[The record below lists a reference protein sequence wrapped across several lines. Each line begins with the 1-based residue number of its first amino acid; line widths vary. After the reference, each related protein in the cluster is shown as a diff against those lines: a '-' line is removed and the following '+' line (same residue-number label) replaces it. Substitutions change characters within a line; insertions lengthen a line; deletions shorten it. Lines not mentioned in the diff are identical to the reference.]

1 MSLSEAK
8 LREDLKL
15 AMRERDELRT
25 RVVRGLLAAIKNK
38 SIEARGEEL
47 SESDLVAIVKKEA
60 KQCSE
65 TLAFARDAGRTES
78 VTEHE
83 AVLAV
88 LETYL
93 PQQLGEEQLR
103 AEIAAIISDTEAE
116 GMGAMG
122 QVMKELGARHAGRY
136 DGKLASGLVRKML
149 GS

>member
-1 MSLSEAK
+1 MSLSEER
-8 LREDLKL
+8 LRDDLKH
-15 AMRERDELRT
+15 AMRERDGLRT
-25 RVVRGLLAAIKNK
+25 QVLRGLLAAIKNK

-47 SESDLVAIVKKEA
+47 TESDLVAVVKKEA

-65 TLAFARDAGRTES
+65 TLAFARDAGRAET

-103 AEIAAIISDTEAE
+103 SEIAAIISETGAEA
-116 GMGAMG
+116 
-122 QVMKELGARHAGRY
+122 VSYTHLT
-136 DGKLASGLVRKML
+136 LPTICSV
-149 GS
+149 

>member
-15 AMRERDELRT
+15 AMRGRDELRT
-25 RVVRGLLAAIKNK
+25 RVLRGLLAAIKNK

-47 SESDLVAIVKKEA
+47 AESDLLAVVKKEA

-65 TLAFARDAGRTES
+65 TLAFAREAGRTES
-78 VTEHE
+78 VSEHE
-83 AVLAV
+83 AVLTV

-93 PQQLGEEQLR
+93 PQQLGEQELR
-103 AEIAAIISDTEAE
+103 TEIAAIISDTGAE
-116 GMGAMG
+116 GMSAMG

-136 DGKLASGLVRKML
+136 DGKLASGLVREML
-149 GS
+149 AS